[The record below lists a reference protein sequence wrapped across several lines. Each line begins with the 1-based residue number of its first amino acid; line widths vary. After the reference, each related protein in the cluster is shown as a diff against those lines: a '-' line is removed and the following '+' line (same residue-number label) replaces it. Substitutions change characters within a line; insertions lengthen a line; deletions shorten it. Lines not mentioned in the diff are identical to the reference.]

1 MKEKFDTFLLIKSD
15 KALVNSN
22 QTRSL
27 TQAQPSLF
35 MNIDSILYSLKN
47 SLYHLDDVAY
57 ILYYPMYVFCLNGDK
72 LRHQPFANNQ
82 EDQVR
87 TLYGCE
93 GLTGALVYP
102 GLNVILGEPWYSVAL
117 ST

>member
-1 MKEKFDTFLLIKSD
+1 
-15 KALVNSN
+15 
-22 QTRSL
+22 
-27 TQAQPSLF
+27 

-57 ILYYPMYVFCLNGDK
+57 ILYYPMYVFCLNGDQ
-72 LRHQPFANNQ
+72 LRHQGFANNQ

-102 GLNVILGEPWYSVAL
+102 GLNVILGEPWYSAAL